1 MTALPQTARQI
12 ALAVLGQWR
21 ATGRFAAGLLETAF
35 SRSEHISSA
44 DRGLASE
51 LTYGVIRR
59 QATLDAVLRPQM
71 KRPPEQVE
79 AELWM
84 LLQLGTYQ
92 LLFLSPDS
100 QHAAIH
106 ETVELTRWLGKDRWT
121 GFANGVL
128 RSVQRAPGE
137 GTAEAAAADAIPTKA
152 GRFLKL
158 AQPLL
163 PDPKADPAGYIA
175 AAGSL
180 PGWLVETWSQRLDF
194 DELLRMAT
202 WFNSPPNTWLRINPL
217 RANPSDVIAALAA
230 ADIEATH
237 HDGPMIQLDGTA
249 FVPGLPGFAEGHF
262 SVQDPS
268 AAAAAQLLAPRPGQN
283 VLDLCAAPGTKSA
296 HLAELMQNQGQVLAA
311 DSQPDRLKLIAPAA
325 DRLGLS
331 IIEPVLVNESGEG
344 FPEGPFDAVLVDVPC
359 SNTGVLGKRPEAR
372 WRLKPEEPA
381 RLAVLQQRLLRQAA
395 ATLAPGGRL
404 VYSTCS
410 IEEIENDLV
419 VAGFLE
425 QFPQFEQIERQTHVP
440 GMPADGGFQALLVSR
455 DD

>member
-12 ALAVLGQWR
+12 AFTVLGQWR
-21 ATGRFAAGLLETAF
+21 ETGRFAAGLLETAF
-35 SRSEHISSA
+35 SRADGISSA

-59 QATLDAVLRPQM
+59 QATIDAVLRPQL

-79 AELWM
+79 GDLWM
-84 LLQLGTYQ
+84 LLQLGAYQ

-106 ETVELTRWLGKDRWT
+106 ETVELTRWLSKARWT

-128 RSVQRAPGE
+128 RSVQRDLGE
-137 GTAEAAAADAIPTKA
+137 GTAEAAAADSIPTGP
-152 GRFLKL
+152 GRFLQL
-158 AQPLL
+158 AKPLL
-163 PDPKADPAGYIA
+163 PDPQADPAGYIA
-175 AAGSL
+175 TAGSL
-180 PGWLVETWSQRLDF
+180 PGWLVESWSERLDF
-194 DELLRMAT
+194 DELLRMAN
-202 WFNSPPNTWLRINPL
+202 WFNSPPPTWLRVNPL
-217 RANPSDVIAALAA
+217 RANPRDVVAALAA

-237 HDGPMIQLDGTA
+237 QEGPMIRLGGTA
-249 FVPGLPGFAEGHF
+249 FVPGLPGFSEGHF

-268 AAAAAQLLAPRPGQN
+268 AAAAAELLAPTPGQR
-283 VLDLCAAPGTKSA
+283 VLDLCAAPGTKST

-311 DSQPDRLKLIAPAA
+311 DSQPDRLELISPAA
-325 DRLGLS
+325 VRLGLS
-331 IIEPVLVNESGEG
+331 IIEPVVVSESGED

-372 WRLKPEEPA
+372 WRLKPNEPT
-381 RLAVLQQRLLRQAA
+381 RLGVLQQRLLGQAA
-395 ATLAPGGRL
+395 GALAPGGRL

-410 IEEIENDLV
+410 IEPIENDLV

-425 QFPQFEQIERQTHVP
+425 QFPQFEQIERRTHLP
-440 GMPADGGFQALLVSR
+440 GVPADGGFQSLLVSR
-455 DD
+455 GD